1 MSLFSA
7 FSISLYHQVELSKLS
22 KTMIDEILAYNK
34 QFVEKKG
41 YEEYITNKYPD
52 KKIAI
57 LSCMDTRLTALLPAA
72 LGIKNGDVKM
82 IKNAGGVITH
92 PFGSAMRSLMVAI
105 YELGVE
111 EIMIIGHTDCG
122 AQHLNYEDMLGVV
135 DAVIIARDDVGSH
148 YEIARFFLDNEKYVM
163 VDKPLTIDEDQLRY
177 YIPFLERGKLLSASG
192 LRYKSEMRTSF
203 YGKLEKDD
211 VLFANAFSV
220 LDWCKY
226 AIHVLEGVTPIMGAD
241 IVDVKSLHSGDNL
254 CAKIEYKN
262 DKYLMIQI
270 NKKVPIGIIS
280 RLYLKNFSTCNVY
293 FDDNF

>member
-1 MSLFSA
+1 MIKIGLIGYNEGNGHPYSFSA
-7 FSISLYHQVELSKLS
+7 IINGYDREFMSQCPYRVIYKYLSS
-22 KTMIDEILAYNK
+22 RPSD
-34 QFVEKKG
+34 
-41 YEEYITNKYPD
+41 
-52 KKIAI
+52 
-57 LSCMDTRLTALLPAA
+57 
-72 LGIKNGDVKM
+72 
-82 IKNAGGVITH
+82 
-92 PFGSAMRSLMVAI
+92 
-105 YELGVE
+105 ELGLEEMQVTHIWCPDIQVAKDIARCSKIDHVVE
-111 EIMIIGHTDCG
+111 
-122 AQHLNYEDMLGVV
+122 NYEDMLGVV

-226 AIHVLEGVTPIMGAD
+226 AIHVLEVVTPIMGAD

-270 NKKVPIGIIS
+270 NKKVPIGINATF
-280 RLYLKNFSTCNVY
+280 YLKNGSTCHVD
-293 FDDNF
+293 FDDNFECFKYMILEFKRMIETRHWVINPQETISIIRAIIKGREYVK